1 MSKGRRP
8 RAKLLLLIHLFVCA
22 VWLFLFKASEQPPNW
37 MIHVFIWSIL
47 GVQFTWG
54 YTVGLLVGPGRKR
67 RPLLWWSLL
76 TIFMPLYLIGPLCF
90 YIAFH
95 NLFVAM
101 GYFAV
106 FVMILAC
113 ETYCG
118 VLLGAK
124 RHAEY
129 GG

>member
-1 MSKGRRP
+1 MRKNARRRGR
-8 RAKLLLLIHLFVCA
+8 LLLLVHLFVCA
-22 VWLFLFKASEQPPNW
+22 VWLYLFRAQHEPPGW
-37 MIHVFIWSIL
+37 MLHVVLWSIL
-47 GVQFTWG
+47 GIQFTWG
-54 YTVGLLVGPGRKR
+54 YTVGLLVGPSRKR

-76 TIFMPLYLIGPLCF
+76 TIFMPLFFVGHLCSF
-90 YIAFH
+90 IAFH
-95 NLFVAM
+95 NLLVAC

-124 RHAEY
+124 GHAESSE
-129 GG
+129 